1 MYKLNIDHVNEVKYE
16 NTPQHGLFSGTLATD
31 RGVLVDANS
40 KYLQGDGNWGTDLN
54 NGLVRTWSAT
64 RDSAEIEYKIAT
76 TDATAT
82 AAVYCYADIMV
93 LQSAF
98 DDVDAFVDYLVA
110 QGIITIDDYTPPEPD
125 NTGKGPTRS
134 APKEDDK
141 SDSELKK
148 EPEVPETKEDEVETK
163 SEVEQEVEQGVE
175 QEVEQP
181 DER

>member
-16 NTPQHGLFSGTLATD
+16 NTPQHGLFSGTIETD
-31 RGVLVDANS
+31 RVVLVDANS
-40 KYLQGDGNWGTDLN
+40 KYLQVDGNWGTELK

-98 DDVDAFVDYLVA
+98 DDVDAFVDYLVT
-110 QGIITIDDYTPPEPD
+110 QGIITIDDYTPPEPEPD
-125 NTGKGPTRS
+125 NAGKGPTRS
-134 APKEDDK
+134 APKADDK
-141 SDSELKK
+141 SDSELEKR
-148 EPEVPETKEDEVETK
+148 TR
-163 SEVEQEVEQGVE
+163 SAGNQG
-175 QEVEQP
+175 
-181 DER
+181 RRSGN